1 MPSLGIAG
9 AVSTSWDIFSSNV
22 SLETRSSTLW
32 LMGSLVWQKGYNFV
46 DGSDESHEYGGCVDS
61 TYKWS
66 EVVWMAMRM
75 RILRHKFWSLI
86 L

>member
-1 MPSLGIAG
+1 
-9 AVSTSWDIFSSNV
+9 
-22 SLETRSSTLW
+22 
-32 LMGSLVWQKGYNFV
+32 MGSLVWQKGYNFV

-66 EVVWMAMRM
+66 EVVRMAMRT
-75 RILRHKFWSLI
+75 LRHKFCSLI